1 MWHLRR
7 IFHENIP
14 CGNTL
19 LKKAKFETQCVVEFD
34 KNKQHH
40 KKITA
45 NWFHRGFLY
54 QKGTMIKDV
63 ALVDILCVLPCPLC

>member
-1 MWHLRR
+1 V
-7 IFHENIP
+7 
-14 CGNTL
+14 
-19 LKKAKFETQCVVEFD
+19 QCVVEFD

-63 ALVDILCVLPCPLC
+63 ALEKDIP